1 MPGSQRGGS
10 AGGWPCPCRPGGRC
24 QWSRG
29 SLPLSTS
36 EFYIFY
42 VVCAIFWVPSYP
54 DANKLL
60 VENDPG
66 QKVDKRGIG
75 GKEGGHHG
83 AVQDPERCYVEVV
96 GQH

>member
-1 MPGSQRGGS
+1 MVGPVHVGQEGDASGAEDHCHYLQVNS
-10 AGGWPCPCRPGGRC
+10 KYCMWHII
-24 QWSRG
+24 
-29 SLPLSTS
+29 L
-36 EFYIFY
+36 
-42 VVCAIFWVPSYP
+42 YP

-66 QKVDKRGIG
+66 QKVDKRRICGE
-75 GKEGGHHG
+75 EGGDHG

>member
-1 MPGSQRGGS
+1 M
-10 AGGWPCPCRPGGRC
+10 
-24 QWSRG
+24 
-29 SLPLSTS
+29 
-36 EFYIFY
+36 
-42 VVCAIFWVPSYP
+42 PSYP